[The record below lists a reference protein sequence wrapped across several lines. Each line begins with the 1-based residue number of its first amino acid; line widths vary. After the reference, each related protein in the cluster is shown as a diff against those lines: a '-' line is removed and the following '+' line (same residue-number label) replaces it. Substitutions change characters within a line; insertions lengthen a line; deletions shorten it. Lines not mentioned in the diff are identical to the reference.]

1 MGVMVRVLTWPPVTV
16 ITDVMGVADQV
27 NVLEDGVLDIVGV
40 DEGGGC
46 EVEGCEVED
55 CEVEA
60 CEVEGCGVEGCGVED
75 C

>member
-16 ITDVMGVADQV
+16 ITDVIGVADQV
-27 NVLEDGVLDIVGV
+27 NVLEDDVLDVVGV

-46 EVEGCEVED
+46 KVEG
-55 CEVEA
+55 
-60 CEVEGCGVEGCGVED
+60 CEVEGCGVEGCGVEG

>member
-27 NVLEDGVLDIVGV
+27 NVLEDGVLDVVDV

-46 EVEGCEVED
+46 EVEGCEVEG
-55 CEVEA
+55 CEVKD
-60 CEVEGCGVEGCGVED
+60 CGVEGC
-75 C
+75 